1 MTGHVYA
8 INFIFA
14 FTSVNVTNVNSID
27 WKHIV
32 YVVYRI
38 AYRVLINHI
47 FFHSGEVLNGESDY
61 T

>member
-1 MTGHVYA
+1 MTGHVYV

-27 WKHIV
+27 WKRIV

-38 AYRVLINHI
+38 AYRVLNNHI